1 VTTLNAGNLLHFSA
15 LLVLNSILNPA
26 ISAVKNASRDSGIS
40 TSYFTK
46 RRKRLKT
53 MALSILDL

>member
-1 VTTLNAGNLLHFSA
+1 VTTLNAGNPLHFNA
-15 LLVLNSILNPA
+15 LLVLNSILSPA

-40 TSYFTK
+40 ISYFTK

-53 MALSILDL
+53 MALSILDP